1 MYSRILALSGAL
13 LVLLAPAA
21 EARPTRSEAQL
32 WYITFAQGPIAQ
44 PFLYYLEAQP
54 RAGQDDGRLI
64 LRSALGLSL
73 PAPGLSVWLGYAW
86 IPVWDWD
93 GEPAVRLNESRL
105 YQQLLYTP
113 RLGPVRLMSRSRME
127 QRLLTGVPGTSHRF
141 RTLLR
146 GATPL
151 DAGGAFSLIVWDE
164 VFFHLNTVE
173 GGPRAGFD
181 QNRAFLGAGWR
192 LTPHVTLEFGYL
204 NTFIR
209 RPTAPHHQM
218 IHAPYVFTIF
228 NYL

>member
-1 MYSRILALSGAL
+1 MRSIILALWGTL
-13 LVLLAPAA
+13 LVLWAPTIHALPTDSEVQIWYLAF
-21 EARPTRSEAQL
+21 T
-32 WYITFAQGPIAQ
+32 QGHIEE

-54 RAGQDDGRLI
+54 RLGERDGRVL

-73 PAPGLSVWLGYAW
+73 PVPGLSVWLGYAW
-86 IPVWDWD
+86 IPVWDR
-93 GEPAVRLNESRL
+93 GEESAVRLNESRL

-113 RLGPVRLMSRSRME
+113 RLGPVRLMSRSRLE
-127 QRLLTGVPGTSHRF
+127 QRLLAGASRPSHRF

-146 GATPL
+146 GSHPL
-151 DAGGAFSLIVWDE
+151 DAEGTFSLILWDE

-181 QNRAFLGAGWR
+181 QNRAFVGAGWK
-192 LTPHVTLEFGYL
+192 LSPHVTLELGYL
-204 NTFIR
+204 NDFVR
-209 RPTAPHHQM
+209 RPTAESHQM